1 MGFFLT
7 LIYIIVLFLRPQEFI
22 LEIRGWPIL
31 DFLAGLSMAAV
42 FLEGDFR
49 AEKFRM
55 SRLNTLIVY
64 FWLACTASQIANF
77 WFGGANLA
85 FQTFAKVVIVYF
97 LIVLTVD
104 TWPRVRLLC
113 WLLIFMSTF
122 LAANSIFMYYTG
134 VGLVGGEALARGDA
148 SGEIIFQARGIGI
161 FEDPNDLA
169 LSIIPMISFVLPA
182 FHKRFLSRTWLTG
195 ILFLIPMVAGV
206 IYTRSRGGILGLAG
220 VIWVYFRK
228 RIGLVAGIFAI
239 LLVMSFL
246 MVIPRMGEISA
257 QEESARSR
265 LEHWSAGLDL
275 FRNHPLFGVGML
287 SFEKHHYQTAHNS
300 LVLVL
305 SETGFVGTML
315 WIAMF
320 YVMFRDMRR
329 LRDLS
334 DAPPFMTQALDALE
348 GGMIGWMIAAFFL
361 SQTYKFLLYVL
372 MGLLVAYQ
380 NALANQGIP
389 TSYGFGLKDL
399 MTAAALTVGAIIF
412 LYAALRVL
420 WNIG

>member
-7 LIYIIVLFLRPQEFI
+7 LIYIFVLFIRPQEFI

-42 FLEGDFR
+42 FLEGGFR
-49 AEKFRM
+49 ADKFRA
-55 SRLNTLIVY
+55 SKLNTLIVY
-64 FWLACTASQIANF
+64 FWLALTVSQIANF
-77 WFGGANLA
+77 WFGGASMA
-85 FQTFAKVVIVYF
+85 FEAFAKVVIVYF
-97 LIVLTVD
+97 LVVLTVD
-104 TWPRVRLLC
+104 TWPRVRMLC
-113 WLLIFMSTF
+113 WLLIFLGTF
-122 LAANSIFMYYTG
+122 LAANSIYMYYTG
-134 VGLVGGEALARGDA
+134 VGIVGGESLARTDA
-148 SGEIIFQARGIGI
+148 AGEVIFQARGIGI

-169 LSIIPMISFVLPA
+169 LSIIPMVSFVLPA

-195 ILFLIPMVAGV
+195 IIFLLPMVAGI

-220 VIWVYFRK
+220 LVWVYFRK
-228 RIGLVAGIFAI
+228 RIGMVAGVFAL

-246 MVIPRMGEISA
+246 MVLPRMGEIST
-257 QEESARSR
+257 QEASARSR
-265 LEHWSAGLDL
+265 LEHWSAGLNF
-275 FRNHPLFGVGML
+275 FRNNPVFGVGML

-305 SETGFVGTML
+305 AETGFTGAML

-320 YVMFRDMRR
+320 YVTFRDMKR
-329 LRDLS
+329 LRELPN
-334 DAPPFMTQALDALE
+334 APPFLTQALDALE
-348 GGMIGWMIAAFFL
+348 GALVGWMIAAFFL

-380 NALANQGIP
+380 NALTKEGIP
-389 TSYGFGLKDL
+389 TNYGFAMKDL
-399 MTAAALTVGAIIF
+399 MISAALTVGAIMF

-420 WNIG
+420 WNLE